1 MTTSESKSEK
11 DIPFITLQ
19 KNLRSLNSSERFDE
33 LTPEVEGCRWDAI
46 LICETW
52 RASNAEIWE
61 TQLGHTS
68 VGSGEFE
75 NKHGVGI
82 LVNMKWRNHIIW
94 TDCISERAMSTSI
107 TVNKQQTLMMSV
119 YFRHSEYADHLVE
132 TMYRSIEKHTK
143 IKAKNM
149 KIMGGDFNAE
159 LRPGDWAATVDF
171 NKAFDSRCHQCLW
184 ASL

>member
-1 MTTSESKSEK
+1 M
-11 DIPFITLQ
+11 P
-19 KNLRSLNSSERFDE
+19 RF
-33 LTPEVEGCRWDAI
+33 G
-46 LICETW
+46 
-52 RASNAEIWE
+52 E
-61 TQLGHTS
+61 TQLGHTF
-68 VGSGEFE
+68 VGSGKFE

-107 TVNKQQTLMMSV
+107 IVNKQQTLMMSV

-149 KIMGGDFNAE
+149 KIVGGDFNAE
-159 LRPGDWAATVDF
+159 MGPRDSAETVDF
-171 NKAFDSRCHQCLW
+171 KKAFDSKCHQSLW
-184 ASL
+184 ASLEQCGIESHCIWLLMKGQSERTKKVTCLRKREVRNRVILCQAYYSTRCSKWQ